1 MRINRSLVF
10 ASALFFFGVSAAVA
24 GPIKHVDRGASNN
37 GVADLF
43 AACSNPTN
51 PDNCGDFATTSTAG
65 PDGTTITQFVTNSG
79 DFMDSGPGTVVLA
92 DVFVIPDAI
101 VAGDV
106 LTLNFTAADNDF
118 GIFACDDGTGQPVV
132 PGPHGVGTVTLTGP
146 CTLGPLTTLQ
156 GLANLTALTSTSLG
170 ASATFTFAGSGIPPS
185 WAFYSD
191 PGGFTGFTLTTPGGG
206 GGGTNPTPEPG
217 SASLLFA
224 GALAAS
230 LVALKARR

>member
-1 MRINRSLVF
+1 MRINRSLIF

-24 GPIKHVDRGASNN
+24 GPIKQVDRGASNH

-43 AACSNPTN
+43 TTCSNPTD
-51 PDNCGDFATTSTAG
+51 PDNCGNFATTSTAG
-65 PDGTTITQFVTNSG
+65 PDGTTITQFVTNTG
-79 DFMDSGPGTVVLA
+79 DSGSLGTVVLE

-106 LTLNFTAADNDF
+106 LTLNFTAADNNF
-118 GIFACDDGTGQPVV
+118 GIFACANGSG
-132 PGPHGVGTVTLTGP
+132 GPIAGGGAPLSGP
-146 CTLGPLTTLQ
+146 CTIGDIATLE
-156 GLANLTALTSTSLG
+156 GLAALTALSAT
-170 ASATFTFAGSGIPPS
+170 SATFTFAGAGIPPS

-191 PGGFTGFTLTTPGGG
+191 PRGFTGFTLTSPGGG
-206 GGGTNPTPEPG
+206 TPTPEPG

-224 GALAAS
+224 GALALG